1 MFSKSLLVFVF
12 LWVSPL
18 AWALDCD
25 EEYATRRA
33 IDMALSYEEFDQTEG
48 RGFRVLAAQACY
60 QQGADLIQDY
70 IQHNQAKQPSLR
82 WHIAQLRA
90 SAGQYEAAVVYARR
104 VLVEHEDFSDNPLRW
119 NDYVLATIAFLE
131 HDMDRLIHHRD
142 AVAEGVAEAEG
153 NEVNLRLLDALIQ
166 NFDQGY
172 AEATRT
178 LP

>member
-1 MFSKSLLVFVF
+1 MFSKSLLVLVF

-18 AWALDCD
+18 SWALDCD
-25 EEYATRRA
+25 AEYAAHQTS
-33 IDMALSYEEFDQTEG
+33 DMALSYEEFDQSEG
-48 RGFRVLAAQACY
+48 RGFRALAGRGCY
-60 QQGADLIQDY
+60 QQAADLIQDY
-70 IQHNQAKQPSLR
+70 IQHTQAKQPSLR

-104 VLVEHEDFSDNPLRW
+104 SLLAEEDFSDNPLRW

-131 HDMDRLIHHRD
+131 HDMEGLIEHRD
-142 AVAEGVAEAEG
+142 AVAEGIAEAKG

-166 NFDQGY
+166 NFDQDY
-172 AEATRT
+172 ATATRV